1 MRTPDKTH
9 SRAAYLS
16 RIPVVVVLAVLGT
29 QAMPAAAQERPAPTG
44 ATIQIVPAQE
54 RGWLGIDFAWEGIP
68 GTRDL
73 PLVVRQVMRES
84 PAERAGLRTGD
95 RILRFAGVDPAP
107 NVVMARAAQIRP
119 GDQVVLEITRP
130 GDEGVRT
137 LTLRAD
143 RRPAVVAMGPGG
155 EWMPFVADTLQVQL
169 RLNLDSIR
177 TELERLRAEDMRIFY
192 RQAEESQQV
201 LVEAFR
207 AMDAAWRIQGDTVR
221 FRGSRVPGLTPVP
234 APEALSMVVFRAG
247 QRVVAGAE
255 LTPLNPD
262 LGRYFGVEAGVLAVE
277 VLEET
282 PAARGGLRGGDVIVR
297 VAGEPVATVEQLRT
311 ALERGYRS
319 PPVPVTV
326 IRDRREVEL
335 SFPR

>member
-1 MRTPDKTH
+1 MTR
-9 SRAAYLS
+9 SRSVHLS
-16 RIPVVVVLAVLGT
+16 RIPVVVLLGVLGI
-29 QAMPAAAQERPAPTG
+29 QAMPAEAQERPAPAR
-44 ATIQIVPAQE
+44 ATIQVLPTQD
-54 RGWLGIDFAWEGIP
+54 RGWLGIDFAWDGIP

-73 PLVVRQVMRES
+73 PLVVRQVMRDS

-107 NVVMARAAQIRP
+107 DVIMARAARIRP
-119 GDQVVLEITRP
+119 GDQVILQITRP
-130 GDEGVRT
+130 GEEGVRT

-155 EWMPFVADTLQVQL
+155 EWMPFVPDTLQVHL
-169 RLNLDSIR
+169 RLSLDSIR
-177 TELERLRAEDMRIFY
+177 TELERLRAEDMRIFF

-201 LVEAFR
+201 LLEGYR
-207 AMDAAWRIQGDTVR
+207 AMSAAWRLQADTIRLQGGRITTLTA
-221 FRGSRVPGLTPVP
+221 VPS
-234 APEALSMVVFRAG
+234 PEGLSMVVFRTG

-255 LTPLNPD
+255 LTALNPD

-277 VLEET
+277 VLDET

-297 VAGEPVATVEQLRT
+297 VAGEPVATVEELRT
-311 ALERGYRS
+311 ALERGYRT

-326 IRDRREVEL
+326 IRDRLEVEL

>member
-1 MRTPDKTH
+1 MRTPYMIH
-9 SRAAYLS
+9 SRAGHLS
-16 RIPVVVVLAVLGT
+16 RIPVVVLLGALGI
-29 QAMPAAAQERPAPTG
+29 QSMPAEAQERPVPTG
-44 ATIQIVPAQE
+44 ATIQVVPAQE
-54 RGWLGIDFAWEGIP
+54 RGWLGIDFTWEGIP
-68 GTRDL
+68 GTRDV
-73 PLVVRQVMRES
+73 PLVVRQVMRDS

-95 RILRFAGVDPAP
+95 RILHFAGVDPAP
-107 NVVMARAAQIRP
+107 DIVMSRAARIRP
-119 GDQVVLEITRP
+119 GDQVVLRIARP
-130 GDEGVRT
+130 GEEGVRT

-155 EWMPFVADTLQVQL
+155 EWMPFVPDTLQVHL
-169 RLNLDSIR
+169 RLSLDSIR
-177 TELERLRAEDMRIFY
+177 TELERLRAEDVRLFF
-192 RQAEESQQV
+192 RQAEEGQRA
-201 LVEAFR
+201 LLEAHR
-207 AMDAAWRIQGDTVR
+207 AMDAAWRIQADTIR
-221 FRGSRVPGLTPVP
+221 FQGARMP
-234 APEALSMVVFRAG
+234 ALATAPSPEGLSMVVFRAG

-297 VAGEPVATVEQLRT
+297 VAGEPVATVEELRT
-311 ALERGYRS
+311 ALERGYRT

-326 IRDRREVEL
+326 IRDRREVVL